1 MQYDAVTTHV
11 DISQCEK
18 RTYRH
23 WSPESE
29 LYAPADVL
37 LQYLRQGWKLDK
49 LVAVETVYYSGCR
62 RSDIFYFTLQCGEAT
77 VEMPVLANPVV
88 FYLIEA
94 QGLTLLRINVERDE
108 LLGNECAAR

>member
-1 MQYDAVTTHV
+1 MQYDAATTHV
-11 DISQCEK
+11 DISQCE
-18 RTYRH
+18 TSAYRH

-37 LQYLRQGWKLDK
+37 LQHLRQGWKLDK

-62 RSDIFYFTLQCGEAT
+62 RSDIFYFTLQRGAAT

-88 FYLIEA
+88 FDLIEA
-94 QGLTLLRINVERDE
+94 HGLTLLRINVERHE
-108 LLGNECAAR
+108 VFENEYAAR

>member
-18 RTYRH
+18 STYRH

-37 LQYLRQGWKLDK
+37 LQYLRRGWRLDK

-62 RSDIFYFTLQCGEAT
+62 RSDIFYFTLQCKDAM

-88 FYLIEA
+88 FELIEA
-94 QGLTLLRINVERDE
+94 RGLTLLRINVERDE
-108 LLGNECAAR
+108 VFENEYAAR

>member
-11 DISQCEK
+11 DISQCENGN
-18 RTYRH
+18 YRH

-29 LYAPADVL
+29 LFAPADVL

-49 LVAVETVYYSGCR
+49 LVAVETVYYSGYR
-62 RSDIFYFTLQCGEAT
+62 RSDIFYFTLHRDDQI

-94 QGLTLLRINVERDE
+94 HQLELLRINVDRSEVFE
-108 LLGNECAAR
+108 NGYAAG